1 LWVKQDTGAVYANV
15 DNTDGA
21 AVWNNLAFQNE
32 DMYFTAVNGINT
44 TELSQVA
51 NIDATTISSGQWQIL
66 GNTDQNLA
74 TTTNVT
80 FNQVN
85 GIDLTECAQLANINA
100 TTINATQWGYLGNL
114 NQNLTTTSD
123 VTFNDVTIT
132 TGLTLPG
139 TITVNT
145 INEQITD
152 AGVNVESVNFRDGR
166 LATNQ
171 SDVIIGNLAGP
182 DITTGQY
189 NICIGYNAG
198 DYITE
203 ADDCICIGANS
214 IATGDNNVSIGS
226 SANSGYTTLSTGNV
240 VVGYA
245 AGVLAGTHE
254 ESCAIGYA
262 TKTRRFGTAL
272 GSYAE
277 SGDYGVSIGHRAGNN
292 ATVNTG
298 NVFVGYS
305 SGNAA
310 TGDGN
315 TGIGRYALNILSSG
329 DYNFAAGYVAGQYI
343 TTGSGNIAVGN
354 EARGGETGNNN
365 ITIGTKSG
373 YALTSANDSIC
384 IGQEAGYS
392 YTLYGNIA
400 IGQNASR
407 LMTTGFQNTHVGHG
421 SSNSLVTAVNS
432 TGLGYG
438 STCDSSNQ
446 VRLGN
451 SSVSSFKCQVAL
463 TVTSDSRKKKEIE
476 EEEDGLEFIKQL
488 HCKKFKLKD
497 DPENKVRI
505 GLLAQ
510 DVEAIRDK
518 TTSKYVDVTNK
529 AELGITYSDFIMP
542 LINSV
547 KELSETVEKLS
558 SDIKKLKKKN

>member
-1 LWVKQDTGAVYANV
+1 
-15 DNTDGA
+15 
-21 AVWNNLAFQNE
+21 
-32 DMYFTAVNGINT
+32 
-44 TELSQVA
+44 
-51 NIDATTISSGQWQIL
+51 
-66 GNTDQNLA
+66 
-74 TTTNVT
+74 
-80 FNQVN
+80 
-85 GIDLTECAQLANINA
+85 
-100 TTINATQWGYLGNL
+100 L

-421 SSNSLVTAVNS
+421 SSNSLVTAVNP
-432 TGLGYG
+432 TG
-438 STCDSSNQ
+438 S
-446 VRLGN
+446 
-451 SSVSSFKCQVAL
+451 
-463 TVTSDSRKKKEIE
+463 
-476 EEEDGLEFIKQL
+476 
-488 HCKKFKLKD
+488 
-497 DPENKVRI
+497 
-505 GLLAQ
+505 
-510 DVEAIRDK
+510 
-518 TTSKYVDVTNK
+518 
-529 AELGITYSDFIMP
+529 
-542 LINSV
+542 
-547 KELSETVEKLS
+547 
-558 SDIKKLKKKN
+558 